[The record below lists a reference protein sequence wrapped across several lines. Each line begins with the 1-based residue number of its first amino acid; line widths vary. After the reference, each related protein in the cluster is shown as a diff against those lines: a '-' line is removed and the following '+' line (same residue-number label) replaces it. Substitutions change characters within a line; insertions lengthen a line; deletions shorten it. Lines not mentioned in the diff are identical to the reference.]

1 MCSHIRAEIPD
12 LSSDQ
17 LIPEAWPDYATAV
30 QRPNLPPTHPVHRT
44 RRIAIDLGEG
54 VGRDSTSNLIRDSN
68 GLIDLHAGNSL
79 SLASAAEEVARLAR
93 VYAVYASRISYDKL
107 GIGRDFRNHLVR
119 RGLGDAVGYAGSGR
133 PQDRKAFTN
142 LSTSAVWAL
151 RRRLDPERHT
161 DDRYPISSRQLA
173 FHIPPRAWWALL
185 REELEALTYDLC
197 GNQTMVIINE
207 NM

>member
-1 MCSHIRAEIPD
+1 VRSHIRAEIPD

-17 LIPEAWPDYATAV
+17 LIPEAWLDYATAV

-54 VGRDSTSNLIRDSN
+54 VGRDSTPILIRDSN

-79 SLASAAEEVARLAR
+79 CLADAAEETARLAR
-93 VYAVYASRISYDKL
+93 VHAVDVSRISYDKL

-119 RGLGDAVGYAGSGR
+119 RGLGDAIGYVGSGK

-142 LSTSAVWAL
+142 IRTSGAWAL

-161 DDRYPISSRQLA
+161 DDRYHISSRQPP

-197 GNQTMVIINE
+197 GNQTRLIIDE
-207 NM
+207 YM